1 MALLRKC
8 LLLYGYVL
16 QVHLS
21 TGRDMERKK
30 ERTHRVVT
38 FHNSIPTFI
47 RPYPSWRSGEILPH
61 TMCKGMLCWMTLRV
75 SGRTLLLLLLLRPVH
90 QWWTHFSTTIW
101 CLVCFSLIQTPAYT
115 NGSSA
120 HTSENKYKNVQ
131 QRVPERVKETASRK
145 HGSSSSNKQC
155 EIGNKD

>member
-47 RPYPSWRSGEILPH
+47 RSYPSWRSGEILPCNVQRYAVLNDF
-61 TMCKGMLCWMTLRV
+61 TSLWANIVAAAAAGASEMDPFLYDDMVWYV
-75 SGRTLLLLLLLRPVH
+75 S
-90 QWWTHFSTTIW
+90 
-101 CLVCFSLIQTPAYT
+101 PAYKHRRT
-115 NGSSA
+115 PTAAA
-120 HTSENKYKNVQ
+120 HTLKNKYSKVQ
-131 QRVPERVKETASRK
+131 HRVPERVKETASRK